1 MLLKGQAALVTGA
14 VGGLGRAVAE
24 CFLAQ
29 GAKVALND
37 LNPAGVRTLSARLKK
52 SGGEVLEAPGD
63 VGVQAD
69 CEAVCGKTVERFGR
83 LDILVNAAGIREDAA
98 FMDLSAAEWT
108 RVIETNL
115 NGSFYCAK
123 AAQAYMVPKG
133 RGKIINIAADIGG
146 LFDRGHS
153 HYLAAGYG
161 VQGLT
166 KALALELGPYNVN
179 VNCVVPDF
187 IYTEM
192 TRRAAK
198 NHGMYVTELRNAA
211 AALVPLR
218 RLGAPEDAAKL
229 VLFLASEWSDFI
241 TGQIIH
247 IKGGP

>member
-1 MLLKGQAALVTGA
+1 
-14 VGGLGRAVAE
+14 LGRAVAE
-24 CFLAQ
+24 RFLAQ
-29 GAKVALND
+29 GAKVSVND
-37 LNPAGVRTLSARLKK
+37 LNPASVRTLSARLKK
-52 SGGEVLEAPGD
+52 SGGEVLEAPGN
-63 VGVQAD
+63 VSVQAD
-69 CEAVCGKTVERFGR
+69 VEAACLRTLERFGR
-83 LDILVNAAGIREDAA
+83 LDILVNAAGIREEAA
-98 FMDLSAAEWT
+98 FTELSGAEWA

-115 NGSFYCAK
+115 NGVFYCAK
-123 AAQAYMVPKG
+123 AAQTYMVRAG
-133 RGKIINIAADIGG
+133 RGKIINIAADVGG
-146 LFDRGHS
+146 LIDRDQS

-166 KALALELGPYNVN
+166 KALASELGPYNIN

-192 TRRAAK
+192 TRRVAK
-198 NHGMYVTELRNAA
+198 NHGMYVNELRHAA

-218 RLGAPEDAAKL
+218 RLGRPEDVGNL

>member
-1 MLLKGQAALVTGA
+1 
-14 VGGLGRAVAE
+14 
-24 CFLAQ
+24 
-29 GAKVALND
+29 
-37 LNPAGVRTLSARLKK
+37 
-52 SGGEVLEAPGD
+52 
-63 VGVQAD
+63 
-69 CEAVCGKTVERFGR
+69 
-83 LDILVNAAGIREDAA
+83 
-98 FMDLSAAEWT
+98 
-108 RVIETNL
+108 
-115 NGSFYCAK
+115 
-123 AAQAYMVPKG
+123 
-133 RGKIINIAADIGG
+133 
-146 LFDRGHS
+146 
-153 HYLAAGYG
+153 
-161 VQGLT
+161 
-166 KALALELGPYNVN
+166 LALELGPYNVN